1 MFVGPGWRRLV
12 GRSGF
17 AHRHCMMLLALD
29 HVPRRHTFDRDGR
42 LRAANARLSRATVNR
57 YRGDELP
64 QWEKLGLDAQREY
77 NLLRHPDELAR
88 AARSFSGLPLLAQH
102 PVDERGLD
110 LVVGAIG
117 DNVCYRDGYLVGD
130 AAIWGKD
137 AIEAVVSRKRPAL
150 SCGHRYDVD
159 MTPGVFQGEH
169 YDAVMRNLVGQH
181 VALAV
186 FGRAGPQCEL

>member
-1 MFVGPGWRRLV
+1 M
-12 GRSGF
+12 
-17 AHRHCMMLLALD
+17 LALD
-29 HVPRRHTFDRDGR
+29 HVPRRHTLDRDGR
-42 LRAANARLSRATVNR
+42 LRATNARLSRATVNR
-57 YRGDELP
+57 YRGDEIP

-77 NLLRHPDELAR
+77 KLLRHPRELAR

-102 PVDERGLD
+102 PVDAHRRD
-110 LVVGAIG
+110 PVVGTI
-117 DNVCYRDGYLVGD
+117 DNNVRYRDGYLVGD
-130 AAIWGKD
+130 VAIWDRD

-150 SCGHRYDVD
+150 SCGYRYDVD

-186 FGRAGPQCEL
+186 FGRAGLQCEL